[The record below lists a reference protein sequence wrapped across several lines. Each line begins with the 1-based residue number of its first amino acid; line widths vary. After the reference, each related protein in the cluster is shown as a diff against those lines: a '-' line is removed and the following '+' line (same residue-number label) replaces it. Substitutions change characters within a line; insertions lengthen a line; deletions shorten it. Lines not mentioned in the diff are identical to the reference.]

1 MQQKLLLLI
10 IALLRKVGLKTLNQ
24 QFLFSYLLIFL
35 LACTASVSLYLSMSV
50 SPETINV
57 AGAQRMLSQKIARDV
72 LLVVQDAE
80 QKQVLT
86 EAMQRFDA
94 AHQDLV
100 KGNPQRNISRID
112 DSAVQ
117 QQLQRVD
124 QSWQDFQYIINSH
137 LQNPEIGQM
146 QRIREL
152 SDQLLDEMHQAVEL
166 MTQVSATTQQR
177 QMLIAFI
184 SVLIILF
191 LVILGRLFG
200 LSHLMN
206 NIRSLLQGLEKVGE
220 GDFSHRMQVYNS
232 GDEIGQMMTS
242 YNRMQDQVCALLTDI
257 KQSAA
262 ITRSHV
268 DGVVQAT
275 GRTGA
280 GIKRQHEDLNQVSLA
295 MGQMTSTIAEVASH
309 ASQAAIAASEA
320 DEKARKG
327 REEVVK
333 TAHQLQGLADEME
346 RAAEEIQQLE
356 QESADADHV
365 LEVINLISDQTNLL
379 ALNAAIEAARAG
391 EAGRGFAVVADEVRN
406 LARRTQEST
415 VEIQQIISH
424 LQSGSRHS
432 ADRIRQASRIATEN
446 IQRVEASTLALAS
459 IVSAVEEINSMN
471 QQIAIASDQQN
482 LAATEMDCH
491 LQKIAEIASTN
502 RRDADAVI
510 LSSENIHSEIKQ
522 LNLRLQ
528 EFRTH
533 AP

>member
-10 IALLRKVGLKTLNQ
+10 IALLRKVGLRTLNQ
-24 QFLFSYLLIFL
+24 QFMFSYLLIFL

-72 LLVVQDAE
+72 LLVVQGAE
-80 QKQVLT
+80 QEQILIQ
-86 EAMQRFDA
+86 AMERFDT

-100 KGNPQRNISRID
+100 RGNPGRNISRITD
-112 DSAVQ
+112 PAVQ
-117 QQLQRVD
+117 QQLQQID
-124 QSWQDFQYIINSH
+124 LSWQDFQQAISRY
-137 LQNPEIGQM
+137 LQQPETRQV
-146 QRIREL
+146 QHIREL
-152 SDQLLDEMHQAVEL
+152 SNQLLAEMHEAVEL

-257 KQSAA
+257 KQSASA
-262 ITRSHV
+262 TRNHV

-280 GIKRQHEDLNQVSLA
+280 GVRRQHEDLDQVSLA
-295 MGQMTSTIAEVASH
+295 MGQMTGTIAEVASH
-309 ASQAAIAASEA
+309 ASQAASAAREA
-320 DEKARKG
+320 DEKARIG
-327 REEVVK
+327 REEVEK
-333 TAHQLQGLADEME
+333 TARQLQGLAEEME

-356 QESADADHV
+356 QESGDADHV
-365 LEVINLISDQTNLL
+365 LEVINLISEQTNLL

-415 VEIQQIISH
+415 VEIQQIISR
-424 LQSGSRHS
+424 LQGGSRHS

-459 IVSAVEEINSMN
+459 IVSAVEKISSMN
-471 QQIAIASDQQN
+471 QQIATAADQQN
-482 LAATEMDCH
+482 QAAAEIDSH
-491 LQKIAEIASTN
+491 LQQIAEIASTN
-502 RRDADAVI
+502 RSDAEEVI

-533 AP
+533 AS